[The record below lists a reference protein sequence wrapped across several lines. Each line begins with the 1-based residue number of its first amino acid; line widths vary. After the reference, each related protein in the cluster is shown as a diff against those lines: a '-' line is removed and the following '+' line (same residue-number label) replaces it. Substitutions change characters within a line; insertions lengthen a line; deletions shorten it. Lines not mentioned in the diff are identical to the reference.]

1 MPLMAMI
8 RHRAASGS
16 HVPTYLLYSSHYY
29 KEISY
34 REELERLATEDRSL
48 EVFYTLT
55 RCRPEEDQYVQQPCS
70 NPSEYP
76 EILRKL
82 AAREY
87 AYLQEFCKL

>member
-1 MPLMAMI
+1 MAVI

-16 HVPTYLLYSSHYY
+16 YVPTYLLYSSHYY

-55 RCRPEEDQYVQQPCS
+55 RCRPEEDQYVQQPSS
-70 NPSEYP
+70 N
-76 EILRKL
+76 
-82 AAREY
+82 AARVIRSPSLPRPYPAWWAERGNRY
-87 AYLQEFCKL
+87 